1 MKTVTL
7 DVRAPADSTE
17 QAEQAEQ
24 AGSGL
29 YLLPDWAD
37 GEEST

>member
-17 QAEQAEQ
+17 QADQAEQAGSQ

-29 YLLPDWAD
+29 YLLPDWA
-37 GEEST
+37 GG